1 MSDKPSA
8 IYRMVDAAG
17 DAIPKFVMNHPALV
31 AGSAGVGYG
40 LSQMR
45 RPVHQVEGSIMRE
58 YMGGPGAKYSSTDL
72 EKFAERKRFL
82 DVKLAF
88 EKVSGKQRG
97 MPDMHFNPYIHVPP
111 PAQDININMPQK
123 ERIPA
128 HFADEFTKGIG
139 GGIGG
144 GIAAE
149 GLGAIRRLLG
159 MTAQAIN
166 ERMIQDPARKRIVR
180 HAMQDDPDVKTLER
194 QQPGSAARAYSTMA
208 RYAPELS
215 TDPNVVTAFLR
226 HAAMS
231 GGPVDHTMVK
241 GLAEAETAVQ
251 KARNEGAW
259 LRGGF

>member
-1 MSDKPSA
+1 MPLKPPLL
-8 IYRMVDAAG
+8 YRLVDALG
-17 DAIPKFVMNHPALV
+17 KGVPKFIKKHPALV
-31 AGSAGVGYG
+31 AGGVGVGYG
-40 LSQMR
+40 ASQLR
-45 RPVHQVEGSIMRE
+45 KPVHQLEGSIMRE
-58 YMGGPGAKYSSTDL
+58 YVGAPGAKYSSADL
-72 EKFAERKRFL
+72 EKFAERKKFL

-88 EKVSGKQRG
+88 EKVGGKAAM
-97 MPDMHFNPYIHVPP
+97 MPPIYINPP
-111 PAQDININMPQK
+111 PQDINVNMPPKPPQNWTT
-123 ERIPA
+123 A
-128 HFADEFTKGIG
+128 FTQGLG
-139 GGIGG
+139 GGVGG

-149 GLGAIRRLLG
+149 GIGAIRRLLG
-159 MTAQAIN
+159 MTAQSIN
-166 ERMIQDPARKRIVR
+166 ERLIQDPTRKKIVQT
-180 HAMQDDPDVKTLER
+180 AVSEDPDVKTLEK

-251 KARNEGAW
+251 KAKNEGAW